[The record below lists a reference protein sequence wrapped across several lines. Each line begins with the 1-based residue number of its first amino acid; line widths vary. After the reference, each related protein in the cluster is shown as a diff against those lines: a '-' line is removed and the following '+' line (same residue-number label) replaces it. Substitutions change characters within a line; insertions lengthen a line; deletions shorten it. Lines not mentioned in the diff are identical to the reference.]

1 MRLPQGYTPPPGT
14 DLPPNAVCRL
24 RKSLYGFKQASRQWY
39 KRFSSILLGA
49 NFVQSPAD
57 NTFFV
62 KATAT
67 TFIAVLV
74 YVDDILIVSNDNT
87 VLLDSQNLL
96 RSEFKI
102 KDLGAARFFLGLEI
116 ARSSKGIAVCQRKYT

>member
-1 MRLPQGYTPPPGT
+1 M
-14 DLPPNAVCRL
+14 
-24 RKSLYGFKQASRQWY
+24 
-39 KRFSSILLGA
+39 
-49 NFVQSPAD
+49 
-57 NTFFV
+57 